1 MVRARWRWR
10 GSRCVARVRSSAL
23 FLAAHKHKSARPA
36 RCCVVC
42 CVFWFLGP
50 PRALF
55 CSISQ
60 HTGQVLRLPLGH
72 PAGTVLRFLVFR
84 PGLGSVSPNIAAHR
98 RGSCFMLV
106 DAHLSAP
113 HYPSSS
119 HPHLLPMSHSF
130 PARRLS
136 PSPLCVLRF
145 PVFSLALD
153 PVSSNIAAHRW
164 GFASALGY
172 PAGTVLRF
180 RGIQGEIGP
189 KKPDIAAH
197 RPRRDAVWMEAQV
210 LGADAGARV
219 RGVWRRVEACGSAGK
234 RHIGSGRGAAGML
247 YGVRAS
253 RRKSALTREYR

>member
-1 MVRARWRWR
+1 
-10 GSRCVARVRSSAL
+10 
-23 FLAAHKHKSARPA
+23 
-36 RCCVVC
+36 
-42 CVFWFLGP
+42 
-50 PRALF
+50 
-55 CSISQ
+55 
-60 HTGQVLRLPLGH
+60 
-72 PAGTVLRFLVFR
+72 
-84 PGLGSVSPNIAAHR
+84 
-98 RGSCFMLV
+98 MLV

-145 PVFSLALD
+145 PVFSLTLD
-153 PVSSNIAAHRW
+153 PVLSNIAAHRW

-247 YGVRAS
+247 RGARVRWRKALS
-253 RRKSALTREYR
+253 PGNIGSIFTIDGKNNNSLGTVRRNSCQVVWHAGNLEVADNLPTPHAHT